1 MSNPSK
7 INVPTPSGMKAKLED
22 FQRQDSVGFRNMFGV
37 KGQGLNALHWPNIT
51 TTEGSAR
58 ISEDPLSHMLKER
71 RLFYTGGVN
80 EHTAEIMKV
89 LLMYL
94 EKEGAGQD
102 IHMYI
107 DSPGGEVYR
116 GYGVIDVMNYI
127 QCDVSTIVCGMAMS
141 MGAATLAAGAPGKRY
156 ATRNGRVMIHQP
168 LSGTQGQAT
177 DQQISVRETLDLKAS
192 LLRDIAMASGVSFA
206 EIVKACERDNYM
218 NPREALEFGDK
229 GLIDGI
235 IVSRDDEG
243 SPIIARRGDAILDEV
258 YPDLSEEM
266 ALLESLTNANGMGA
280 MYVQAEA
287 DEKARLEARAK
298 REAEA
303 KVKAEA
309 EAKAKAE
316 AEAKAKA
323 EAEAKAK
330 AEAEAKA
337 KAEAEAKAKAEAEAK
352 AKAEAEAEA
361 AEQSD
366 SDNTDSE

>member
-1 MSNPSK
+1 MPLEVFIMSNPSK
-7 INVPTPSGMKAKLED
+7 INVPTPSGMTAKLED
-22 FQRQDSVGFRNMFGV
+22 FQRQDPVGFRNMFGV
-37 KGQGLNALHWPNIT
+37 KGQSLNALHWPNIT
-51 TTEGSAR
+51 TTEGNAR
-58 ISEDPLSHMLKER
+58 ISEDPLSRMLKER
-71 RLFYTGGVN
+71 RLFYTGAVN

-94 EKEGAGQD
+94 EEDNNTKD
-102 IHMYI
+102 IQMYI

-177 DQQISVRETLDLKAS
+177 DQQISVRETLNLKLS
-192 LLRDIAMASGVSFA
+192 LLRDMGIASGVSFA
-206 EIVKACERDNYM
+206 EIVKACERDNFM

-229 GLIDGI
+229 GLIDAI

-243 SPIIARRGDAILDEV
+243 SPIIARRGDAVLDEV
-258 YPDLSEEM
+258 YPDLSAEI
-266 ALLESLTNANGMGA
+266 ALLESLSTEEGRDA
-280 MYVQAEA
+280 MTEKAKA
-287 DEKARLEARAK
+287 DKKARLEARAK

-303 KVKAEA
+303 KAQAEA

-316 AEAKAKA
+316 AEAAD
-323 EAEAKAK
+323 
-330 AEAEAKA
+330 
-337 KAEAEAKAKAEAEAK
+337 
-352 AKAEAEAEA
+352 
-361 AEQSD
+361 QSD